1 MHKINQASNQWYV
14 LDMTSILSNY
24 DVKFLLEIVNLIPAF
39 LSRNLCNSSP
49 IAAYRS
55 SVICGVGLYSTLFEI
70 LPPDKVRKP
79 MVFQ

>member
-24 DVKFLLEIVNLIPAF
+24 DVKLEIVNLIPAC
-39 LSRNLCNSSP
+39 LSRNLCNSSL

-55 SVICGVGLYSTLFEI
+55 SVIRGVGLNSTLFEI
-70 LPPDKVRKP
+70 LPQDKVRKP
-79 MVFQ
+79 IVFQ